1 MTCQGNRS
9 LSNFRFCYSHGQRGK
24 DGDFIQGVH
33 THSPFSIEGDRYF
46 PIFLLAITE
55 TGEKAKFFREIPL
68 HMQDLA
74 MPITSTHGYILPRL
88 CTVALYFI

>member
-1 MTCQGNRS
+1 MEI
-9 LSNFRFCYSHGQRGK
+9 LFRVFLHILLFPLK
-24 DGDFIQGVH
+24 V
-33 THSPFSIEGDRYF
+33 TYF